1 MVLADRGARCPHRG
15 LRRAQRHG
23 DPGGHRG
30 IRCQARRAA
39 RDRLRAAGLLVTA
52 RRRGGRAR
60 GGRRPGRS
68 SWAPGRPGRPHGR
81 LVRDDVR
88 RGGVGAAGRGSQRAA
103 PGGPA
108 AEPMTDGTRAR
119 GGGGPGA
126 AGGAVRP
133 GGPASPGSASP
144 GSASPGSASPGSA
157 YPGSASLGG
166 ASPDGASADGPAQK
180 TAEPGQK
187 AVGPILLLEPR
198 DGPAALIAS
207 VPDLDRAVAA
217 LAAGTGPVAV
227 DAERA
232 SGFRYGHRAFLV
244 QLRRDGAGTM
254 LIDPMACPNLTGLDE
269 ALADTEVVLHAASQ
283 DLPCL
288 AELGFRPR
296 ALFDTEL
303 AGRLLGFP
311 RVGLGALVESVLGWA
326 LEKGHAAADWS
337 VRPLPAELLRY
348 AALDVE
354 LLVELRDALAAQL
367 AAQGKT
373 EWAEQEFAAV
383 LTAKPPGPRPDPWR
397 RTSGIHRV
405 HSRRGLAIVREL
417 WQERD
422 KIARRRDLSPGRV
435 LPDTAIV
442 EAARA
447 LPGSQSDL
455 TDLPG
460 FQGRG
465 ARRHASAWLRAVQR
479 VRGQADT
486 ELPGPAMPPPDGPP
500 PTHRWQERDP
510 IAAGR
515 LAAVRTVVAALADEH
530 TVPAENLLPPDVVR
544 RLAWQPPEPAG
555 PAEVAAELAA
565 HGARPW
571 QVGLT
576 ALPISRALGRLV
588 EKAETGAA
596 AEATG

>member
-1 MVLADRGARCPHRG
+1 MTDA
-15 LRRAQRHG
+15 AQ
-23 DPGGHRG
+23 
-30 IRCQARRAA
+30 
-39 RDRLRAAGLLVTA
+39 
-52 RRRGGRAR
+52 AR
-60 GGRRPGRS
+60 GG
-68 SWAPGRPGRPHGR
+68 APGAAASAARPHG
-81 LVRDDVR
+81 L
-88 RGGVGAAGRGSQRAA
+88 
-103 PGGPA
+103 P
-108 AEPMTDGTRAR
+108 
-119 GGGGPGA
+119 
-126 AGGAVRP
+126 
-133 GGPASPGSASP
+133 
-144 GSASPGSASPGSA
+144 
-157 YPGSASLGG
+157 
-166 ASPDGASADGPAQK
+166 SPDG
-180 TAEPGQK
+180 
-187 AVGPILLLEPR
+187 VGPEPEAPPGPGPVPLLEPR
-198 DGPAALIAS
+198 DGPPALVAS

-217 LAAGTGPVAV
+217 LGAGGGPVAV

-244 QLRRDGAGTM
+244 QLRRADAGTV
-254 LIDPMACPNLTGLDE
+254 LIDPVACPNLTGLDE
-269 ALADTEVVLHAASQ
+269 ALAGAEVVLHAASQ

-311 RVGLGALVESVLGWA
+311 RVGLGALVESVLGWT

-354 LLVELRDALAAQL
+354 VLVELRDALAARL
-367 AAQGKT
+367 AEQGKT

-383 LTAKPPGPRPDPWR
+383 LAAKPPGPRPDPWR

-447 LPGSQSDL
+447 LPGSQADL
-455 TDLPG
+455 ADLPG

-465 ARRHASAWLRAVQR
+465 ARRHASTWRRAVQR
-479 VRGQADT
+479 VRGQAEA
-486 ELPGPAMPPPDGPP
+486 ELPGPALPPPDGPP

-510 IAAGR
+510 VAASR

-530 TVPAENLLPPDVVR
+530 TLPAENLLPPDVVR
-544 RLAWQPPEPAG
+544 RLAWQPPDPPG
-555 PAEVAAELAA
+555 VAEVAADLAA

-576 ALPISRALGRLV
+576 ALPISRALGRLI
-588 EKAETGAA
+588 EKAEEAGPA
-596 AEATG
+596 AEAGPAEGSGPAQAAEG